1 MLNQSLTLPCGRT
14 LKNRIAK
21 SAMSEYLANKKGVPG
36 KGFEHLYRR
45 WAKGGVGL
53 NITGN
58 VMIDSRSKE
67 EGRNTVLEDKTNL
80 DAWKRY
86 ASAGKENNTDLWI
99 QLNHPGRQ
107 ARGHASKRIVSASDV
122 QLPFMKAIFKKP
134 EALTEEGIIEI
145 IKRFGNTAE
154 LAKEA
159 GFTGVQM
166 HSAHGYLLSQF
177 LSPHV
182 NQRQDNWGGNLENR
196 SRLLLSVYAEIRQ
209 RVGNDFP
216 IGVKINSADFQ
227 RGGFTQE
234 DSLQV
239 IRMLSEAGIDLIE
252 ISGGTYENPVMVG
265 PEKKQSTIQR
275 EAFFLDFIV
284 KARQVTKTPLMLTG
298 GFRTKAAMVGAL
310 ENGELDVIG
319 IARPFATYPDLP
331 NQLISGKLDK
341 LPSEVLTTGS
351 KLIDGIAVLDVYW
364 YADQMKRMANQLEP
378 DLKLGTWGTFFKNT
392 KAQIL

>member
-1 MLNQSLTLPCGRT
+1 MLNKSLTLPCGRT
-14 LKNRIAK
+14 IKNRIAK
-21 SAMSEYLANKKGVPG
+21 SAMSEYMASKKGVPG
-36 KGFEHLYRR
+36 EGFAHLYRR
-45 WAKGGVGL
+45 WANGGVGL

-58 VMIDSRSKE
+58 IMIDSRSKE
-67 EGRNTVLEDKTNL
+67 EGRNTVLEDNTNL
-80 DAWKRY
+80 EAWKGF
-86 ASAGKENNTDLWI
+86 AEAGKENNTELWV

-107 ARGHASKRIVSASDV
+107 ARGHVSKRIVSASDV

-134 EALTEEGIIEI
+134 KALTEEGVLDIIH
-145 IKRFGNTAE
+145 RFGNAAA

-159 GFTGVQM
+159 GFTGIQI

-182 NQRQDNWGGNLENR
+182 NKRTDKWGGTIENR
-196 SRLLLSVYAEIRQ
+196 SRLLMSVYAEIRKQ
-209 RVGNDFP
+209 VGSDFP

-227 RGGFTQE
+227 RGGFTE
-234 DSLQV
+234 DDSLKV
-239 IRMLSEAGIDLIE
+239 ITMLSEVGIDLIE

-265 PEKKQSTIQR
+265 LEKKQSTKDR

-284 KARQVTKTPLMLTG
+284 KARQVTDTPLMLTG
-298 GFRTKAAMVGAL
+298 GFRTKSAMVQAL
-310 ENGELDVIG
+310 ENGELDLIG

-331 NQLISGKLDK
+331 NQLISGEIEK

-364 YADQMKRMANQLEP
+364 YADQMKRMANQQEP
-378 DLKLGTWGTFFKNT
+378 DPNLGTWGTFFRNT
-392 KAQIL
+392 RAQIG